1 MRRNSAQRVLALLT
15 ALLCTGAAGC
25 TPQVQDTSAPPEGTV
40 NLVYYTI
47 GEPDEDLALVNQ
59 ELNRILFRKIWLHR
73 RIPQNWLERLRR
85 TAELPGEHQPGI

>member
-40 NLVYYTI
+40 NLV
-47 GEPDEDLALVNQ
+47 L
-59 ELNRILFRKIWLHR
+59 LHHWR
-73 RIPQNWLERLRR
+73 
-85 TAELPGEHQPGI
+85 AG